1 MVSSLLRITTSYL
14 GLFSYLVYEIALR
27 AFYNILILV
36 LFLLKHWWT
45 GNQKLNPQQVCG
57 TYFYLQAHFT

>member
-1 MVSSLLRITTSYL
+1 MIKGFDSEKKRTGELCSNLEEMVSSLLRITTSYL

-36 LFLLKHWWT
+36 LFLLKH
-45 GNQKLNPQQVCG
+45 
-57 TYFYLQAHFT
+57 